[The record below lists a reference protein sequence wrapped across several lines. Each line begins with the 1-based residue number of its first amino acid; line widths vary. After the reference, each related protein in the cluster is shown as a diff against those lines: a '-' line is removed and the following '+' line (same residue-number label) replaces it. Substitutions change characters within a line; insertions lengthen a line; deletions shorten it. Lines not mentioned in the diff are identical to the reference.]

1 MFICY
6 FFILSVVCFSDN
18 ELLIESLITQKTDL
32 ITYLGENVEIQFS
45 IKESS
50 ALW

>member
-6 FFILSVVCFSDN
+6 FNIFSVVCFSDN

-32 ITYLGENVEIQFS
+32 MTYLGENAEIQFN
-45 IKESS
+45 IKGSS